1 MKESTGNWLK
11 IAEKDLK
18 VAKLLVRENEP
29 MAFIFHLHA
38 ALEKILKA
46 ICCEESGEPPRIHKL
61 RSLAIDVC
69 KLSLEKHQLKLITQI
84 DESFMDS
91 RYPEDITEFENTYPR
106 EVCEKLLEEVEG
118 TFKWLQSLL
127 N

>member
-1 MKESTGNWLK
+1 MKKSTENWFK

-18 VAKLLVRENEP
+18 IAKLLVKEDEP

-46 ICCEESGEPPRIHKL
+46 IYCEESGEPPRIHRL
-61 RSLAIDVC
+61 RALAIDIC

-91 RYPEDITEFENTYPR
+91 RYPEDIVEFENSYPR
-106 EVCEKLLEEVEG
+106 EACEELLKEVEE